1 MSERLSDYDYHLP
14 EELIAQ
20 HPVEPRDSSR
30 LLVIDRKTGTWV
42 HKHFRD
48 LGEYFSKGDLLVAN
62 NSRVIQARLLGNRLV
77 EGKLGGKIEFFML
90 EEKSPRVWEGLFHAS
105 AKYLAGLEFFI
116 PTPDGKGLRGKLIRG
131 SAESPSGSVVAEFD
145 RDPIAA
151 EAGELPLPK
160 YIKHSPEKEDAESY
174 QTVYSKE
181 LGSAAAPTAG
191 LHFTPLLLDQL
202 RAKGVDWA
210 EVTLHVGV
218 GTFRPVK
225 TENIAEHVMHEER
238 FDISLDAAARVRVHR
253 GHITAVG
260 TTSVR
265 TLESAFREG
274 EVASGVGRTSLFIRP
289 GHFEFQVVNRLITNF
304 HLPKSSLLML
314 VGAFAGREL
323 ILEAYQEAVRQKYR
337 FFSYGDAMLIL

>member
-1 MSERLSDYDYHLP
+1 M
-14 EELIAQ
+14 
-20 HPVEPRDSSR
+20 
-30 LLVIDRKTGTWV
+30 
-42 HKHFRD
+42 
-48 LGEYFSKGDLLVAN
+48 
-62 NSRVIQARLLGNRLV
+62 
-77 EGKLGGKIEFFML
+77 
-90 EEKSPRVWEGLFHAS
+90 
-105 AKYLAGLEFFI
+105 
-116 PTPDGKGLRGKLIRG
+116 
-131 SAESPSGSVVAEFD
+131 
-145 RDPIAA
+145 
-151 EAGELPLPK
+151 PLPK
-160 YIKHSPEKEDAESY
+160 YIKRDASLNQRVGATLWKEDEESY

-191 LHFTPLLLDQL
+191 LHFTSSLLEQL

-238 FDISLDAAARVRVHR
+238 FDISREAAAKVQVHR
-253 GHITAVG
+253 GHVTAVG

-265 TLESAFREG
+265 TLESAFKDG